1 VSYSLL
7 ILRNAARQLSAL
19 PPEIYLEVRDRIRML
34 AVDPLPSES
43 RRIEGRNG
51 WRLQLGNFRV
61 IYEVDRPAARVVVL
75 DVSRRSDV

>member
-7 ILRNAARQLSAL
+7 ILPSATSQLAAL
-19 PPEIYLEVRDRIRML
+19 PEQVYSEVRDRIRTL

-43 RRIEGRNG
+43 QRIEGRDG
-51 WRLQLGNFRV
+51 WRIQLGDFRV
-61 IYEVDRPAARVVVL
+61 IYEVDRTGGRVVVL